1 MALGLN
7 ITLGFAGLLDI
18 GFAVYYGAG
27 AYTSAQFA
35 IHFGTNFWLGLAL
48 GGLSASLFGFVVAWP
63 ALRVHDHY
71 LGLVTL
77 GYGLMMNLLARNLNF
92 LTNGTDGVIN
102 IPPPSIGSFAFTQSL
117 KLGPLTLPFQA
128 NFYYLAMAIALLTAF
143 VSYRLRQS
151 PLGRSWDAIREDEI
165 AARCSG
171 VNTRGVKILAF
182 STGAFFGGIG
192 GAIYAHMIGFISPEN
207 FSFLES
213 ITIMVMVV
221 IGGAGNIMGVAIGA
235 VILVVLPERFREFEH
250 LRLLFF
256 GAALVLLMI
265 NRPEGLFPRLRMRRV
280 LPAGK
285 LAAVLA
291 QTRDRIAGVRGVK
304 STIEYVIMG
313 TDLLRIEHLTKNF
326 GGIYAVNDLN
336 MLVGKGEIVAVI
348 GPNGSGKTTLFNLI
362 VHLYDSNGRQDLFRR
377 SASRH
382 REDSDPCDQCAWRG
396 KDVSNAAAVSKSYS
410 GRERA
415 GRHECT
421 AAWWPAQRGVSDPTH
436 KAKGRPRRKPK
447 RLSSCPY
454 SGTAYQ
460 HVQRA
465 G

>member
-1 MALGLN
+1 MPENDFIGAQLASGAADRQQKFRHRLLTAAIMIGMFAFLIAGLVIEKLPLFIGFVLALALLVFLYQRTPSLKSRVMEAFHDSRGIAITLLVLLLAAYPIILSKDPYLIHIGALSAIYVIMALGLN

-48 GGLSASLFGFVVAWP
+48 GGLSASLFGFIVAWP

-102 IPPPSIGSFAFTQSL
+102 IPPPSIGSYSFTQSL
-117 KLGPLTLPFQA
+117 QLGPLSLPFQA
-128 NFYYLAMAIALLTAF
+128 NFYYLAVTLALATAF

-151 PLGRSWDAIREDEI
+151 ALGRSWDAIREDEV

-192 GAIYAHMIGFISPEN
+192 GTIYAHMIGFISPEN

-213 ITIMVMVV
+213 MTILVMVV
-221 IGGAGNIMGVAIGA
+221 VGGAGNIMGVAIGA
-235 VILVVLPERFREFEH
+235 IILVVLPERFREFEH

-280 LPAGK
+280 LPAEK
-285 LAAVLA
+285 LAAMLA
-291 QTRDRIAGVRGVK
+291 QTRDK
-304 STIEYVIMG
+304 MT
-313 TDLLRIEHLTKNF
+313 
-326 GGIYAVNDLN
+326 
-336 MLVGKGEIVAVI
+336 
-348 GPNGSGKTTLFNLI
+348 
-362 VHLYDSNGRQDLFRR
+362 
-377 SASRH
+377 
-382 REDSDPCDQCAWRG
+382 
-396 KDVSNAAAVSKSYS
+396 
-410 GRERA
+410 
-415 GRHECT
+415 
-421 AAWWPAQRGVSDPTH
+421 GVSRI
-436 KAKGRPRRKPK
+436 KA
-447 RLSSCPY
+447 
-454 SGTAYQ
+454 Q
-460 HVQRA
+460 
-465 G
+465 

>member
-1 MALGLN
+1 MPESDFIGMQLSTGTANRQQKLRRTLLTAAIMIGLYVLLIAGLVIERLSLFIAFVIAVAVLGLLYQRTSSFRNRVAEAFQDSHGVAITLLIFLLAAYPIILSGDPYLIHIGALSAIYVIMALGLN

-151 PLGRSWDAIREDEI
+151 PLGRSWDAIREDEV

-221 IGGAGNIMGVAIGA
+221 VGGAGNIMGVAIGA

-256 GAALVLLMI
+256 GAALVFLMI
-265 NRPEGLFPRLRMRRV
+265 NRPEGLFPRLRVRRV

-304 STIEYVIMG
+304 
-313 TDLLRIEHLTKNF
+313 
-326 GGIYAVNDLN
+326 
-336 MLVGKGEIVAVI
+336 
-348 GPNGSGKTTLFNLI
+348 
-362 VHLYDSNGRQDLFRR
+362 
-377 SASRH
+377 
-382 REDSDPCDQCAWRG
+382 
-396 KDVSNAAAVSKSYS
+396 
-410 GRERA
+410 
-415 GRHECT
+415 
-421 AAWWPAQRGVSDPTH
+421 AQ
-436 KAKGRPRRKPK
+436 
-447 RLSSCPY
+447 
-454 SGTAYQ
+454 
-460 HVQRA
+460 
-465 G
+465 

>member
-1 MALGLN
+1 MPENNFIGEQLSTGTPNRQQKLRRRLLTAAMTIGLYALLIAGLVIERLPLFVAFVIAVAALGFLYQRTPSLRSRVAEAFQDSRGLAITLLIFLLVAYPIVLRGDPYLVHIGALSAIYVVMALGLN

-48 GGLSASLFGFVVAWP
+48 GGLSASLFGVIVAWP

-102 IPPPSIGSFAFTQSL
+102 IPPPSIGSFSFTQSL

-128 NFYYLAMAIALLTAF
+128 NFYYLAMTLALLTAF

-151 PLGRSWDAIREDEI
+151 ALGRSWDAIREDEV

-221 IGGAGNIMGVAIGA
+221 VGGAGNIMGVAIGA
-235 VILVVLPERFREFEH
+235 VILVILPERFREFEH

-265 NRPEGLFPRLRMRRV
+265 NRPEGLFPRLRVRRV
-280 LPAGK
+280 LPADK

-291 QTRDRIAGVRGVK
+291 QTRDRIAGVRGLK
-304 STIEYVIMG
+304 
-313 TDLLRIEHLTKNF
+313 
-326 GGIYAVNDLN
+326 
-336 MLVGKGEIVAVI
+336 
-348 GPNGSGKTTLFNLI
+348 
-362 VHLYDSNGRQDLFRR
+362 
-377 SASRH
+377 
-382 REDSDPCDQCAWRG
+382 
-396 KDVSNAAAVSKSYS
+396 
-410 GRERA
+410 
-415 GRHECT
+415 
-421 AAWWPAQRGVSDPTH
+421 AQ
-436 KAKGRPRRKPK
+436 
-447 RLSSCPY
+447 
-454 SGTAYQ
+454 
-460 HVQRA
+460 
-465 G
+465 

>member
-1 MALGLN
+1 MPETDFIDAQLTPATVNRQQKLRHTLLTVAIMIGLFALMIVGLVIERLSLFIAFLLAVALLGFLYQRTQSFKRRATEAFHDSRGTAITLLILLVAAYPIILNQNPYLIHIGALSAIYVIMALGLN

-35 IHFGTNFWLGLAL
+35 IHFGTSFWLGLVL
-48 GGLSASLFGFVVAWP
+48 GGLSASLFGFIVAWP

-102 IPPPSIGSFAFTQSL
+102 IPPPSIGSYSFTQSL
-117 KLGPLTLPFQA
+117 QLGPLSLPFQA
-128 NFYYLAMAIALLTAF
+128 NFYYLAVTIALVTAF

-151 PLGRSWDAIREDEI
+151 ALGRSWDAIREDEV

-182 STGAFFGGIG
+182 SIGAFFGGIG

-213 ITIMVMVV
+213 MTILVMVV
-221 IGGAGNIMGVAIGA
+221 VGGAGNIMGVAIGA
-235 VILVVLPERFREFEH
+235 IILVVLPERFREFEH

-280 LPAGK
+280 LPAEK
-285 LAAVLA
+285 LAAMLT
-291 QTRDRIAGVRGVK
+291 QTRQKTASVGRIK
-304 STIEYVIMG
+304 
-313 TDLLRIEHLTKNF
+313 
-326 GGIYAVNDLN
+326 
-336 MLVGKGEIVAVI
+336 
-348 GPNGSGKTTLFNLI
+348 
-362 VHLYDSNGRQDLFRR
+362 
-377 SASRH
+377 
-382 REDSDPCDQCAWRG
+382 
-396 KDVSNAAAVSKSYS
+396 
-410 GRERA
+410 
-415 GRHECT
+415 
-421 AAWWPAQRGVSDPTH
+421 AQ
-436 KAKGRPRRKPK
+436 
-447 RLSSCPY
+447 
-454 SGTAYQ
+454 
-460 HVQRA
+460 
-465 G
+465 